1 MDICCF
7 NDLNDEKIIG
17 TFYEKDLQKTNQKK
31 FRKEKVIKKKRN
43 QLYVKWNVIAIHSIV
58 GLTKMTLYKMSQ
70 YYEPFGGDI
79 HVKVDL
85 SNYATKADLKHA
97 ERINTSNLASKVNLA
112 KLKTVVDEID
122 IDKLKPV
129 SADLSKLSNIVN
141 NDVVKK
147 SVYDKFIAKVSNV
160 DTSSVT
166 R

>member
-1 MDICCF
+1 
-7 NDLNDEKIIG
+7 
-17 TFYEKDLQKTNQKK
+17 
-31 FRKEKVIKKKRN
+31 
-43 QLYVKWNVIAIHSIV
+43 
-58 GLTKMTLYKMSQ
+58 MTLYKMSQ
-70 YYEPFGGDI
+70 YYETFGGDI

-85 SNYATKADLKHA
+85 SNYATKAHSKHA
-97 ERINTSNLASKVNLA
+97 ERINTSNLASKANSA

-122 IDKLKPV
+122 VDKLKPV

>member
-1 MDICCF
+1 M
-7 NDLNDEKIIG
+7 
-17 TFYEKDLQKTNQKK
+17 
-31 FRKEKVIKKKRN
+31 
-43 QLYVKWNVIAIHSIV
+43 A
-58 GLTKMTLYKMSQ
+58 LYKMSQ

-97 ERINTSNLASKVNLA
+97 ERINTSNLALKANLA
-112 KLKTVVDEID
+112 KLKSVVDEID
-122 IDKLKPV
+122 VDKLKPV

-160 DTSSVT
+160 DTSSVI

>member
-1 MDICCF
+1 
-7 NDLNDEKIIG
+7 
-17 TFYEKDLQKTNQKK
+17 
-31 FRKEKVIKKKRN
+31 
-43 QLYVKWNVIAIHSIV
+43 
-58 GLTKMTLYKMSQ
+58 MTLYKMSQ
-70 YYEPFGGDI
+70 YYETFGGDI
-79 HVKVDL
+79 HVKVDF
-85 SNYATKADLKHA
+85 SNYATKAHSKHA
-97 ERINTSNLASKVNLA
+97 ERINTSNLASKANSA

-122 IDKLKPV
+122 VDKLKPV